1 MDAPGWALGDY
12 LNRPLRELFDDVASG
27 DSVPAAGSAVAALGA
42 LAAGLTAKV
51 ARRSSSRLPNA
62 AELAQRA
69 DELRAGLE
77 PLVTADAAGYADAMA
92 APEGRAAAMAAVSA
106 GTASIAESAAEI
118 AQLAAHLALDG
129 NQNLRW
135 DATAAVRIAAVA
147 AEVAAELTAA
157 NVGEDDPFP
166 RACSAAILART
177 AADRFK

>member
-1 MDAPGWALGDY
+1 MDDPGWASGDY
-12 LNRPLRELFDDVASG
+12 LDRPLRELFEDVASRE
-27 DSVPAAGSAVAALGA
+27 SVPAAGSALAVLGA

-62 AELAQRA
+62 ADLAQRA
-69 DELRAGLE
+69 DELREGLE
-77 PLVTADAAGYADAMA
+77 PLVTADAAGYAGAMA

-106 GTASIAESAAEI
+106 GTAFIAESAAEI
-118 AQLAAHLALDG
+118 AQLAADLAVDG

-135 DATAAVRIAAVA
+135 DAMAAARIAAIA

-166 RACSAAILART
+166 RAHSAAILART
-177 AADRFK
+177 ATDRLE